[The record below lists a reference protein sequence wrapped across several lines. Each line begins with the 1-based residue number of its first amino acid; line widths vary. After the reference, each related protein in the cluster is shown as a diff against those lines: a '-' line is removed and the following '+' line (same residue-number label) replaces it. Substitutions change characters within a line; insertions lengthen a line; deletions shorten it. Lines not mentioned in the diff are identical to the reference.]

1 MRATRHLLRTATL
14 TTGAVAALAL
24 PVTSA
29 FADNAP
35 SHAKGYAVAPAG
47 DGSVD
52 ARQAAA
58 PSDNSRSALIAAGA
72 GVAATGAASLG
83 FALYRRDSE
92 R

>member
-14 TTGAVAALAL
+14 AGGALVALAV

-29 FADNAP
+29 SADNAP
-35 SHAKGYAVAPAG
+35 SHADGYAT
-47 DGSVD
+47 
-52 ARQAAA
+52 ARPAAA
-58 PSDNSRSALIAAGA
+58 PADTGGGLLIAAGA

-83 FALYRRDSE
+83 FALYRRDGD